1 MRDLG
6 PISLVRAFVALIVV
20 CSVGCGVSYSRN
32 VMASKVPRADGT
44 SIDVECIEW
53 VRTKVSSISA
63 TPNPQPQVTIVS
75 DSRVFVVR
83 ENQVLLNDQP
93 YVVVPPG
100 VKHLR
105 IEIKDVGI
113 RVTADGGTLLTP
125 TPNKP
130 EQPDEG
136 TAP

>member
-1 MRDLG
+1 MIYLG
-6 PISLVRAFVALIVV
+6 PPSLIRMAALSLAMCCI
-20 CSVGCGVSYSRN
+20 GCGVSYSKN
-32 VMASKVPRADGT
+32 VMSSKIPRADGT
-44 SIDVECIEW
+44 IIDVECIEW
-53 VRTKVSSISA
+53 VSTDVSSISA

-93 YVVVPPG
+93 YVVVPQG

-105 IEIKDVGI
+105 IEIQDVGI

-125 TPNKP
+125 TLNKP